1 MEFNLDLPPPEEGEI
16 VKERE
21 AISDLLR
28 KVHNRDMIVTSVL
41 ILVTSLVVA
50 LAVFWFT
57 GSIKYAAISSAIYPV
72 LSVVLH
78 WVGVTGSTG
87 FRSAAL
93 KMIELNNSLISLKP
107 IPVDNADIPDLSSKY
122 GKIHDYAA
130 KVNELGREFVN
141 AELAMFWEW
150 DTSTQAKTAK
160 ARDYVHKARETYA
173 SDGTVKVKEAKAE
186 TKAEVESE
194 SEAIE
199 GFVLDDEAGK
209 TE

>member
-1 MEFNLDLPPPEEGEI
+1 MEFNLDLPPPEESEI
-16 VKERE
+16 IKERE
-21 AISDLLR
+21 AVTETLR
-28 KVHNRDMIVTSVL
+28 RVHNRDMIVSSIL
-41 ILVTSLVVA
+41 ILITSLMVA
-50 LAVFWFT
+50 LAVFWFS

-78 WVGVTGSTG
+78 WAGVTGSTG

-93 KMIELNNSLISLKP
+93 KMIELKNSLIALKT
-107 IPVDNADIPDLSSKY
+107 IAADNADIQDLSSKY
-122 GKIHDYAA
+122 AKIHDYAG
-130 KVNELGREFVN
+130 KVNALGREFVN

-160 ARDYVHKARETYA
+160 ARDYVHKARETYE
-173 SDGTVKVKEAKAE
+173 SDGTVKE
-186 TKAEVESE
+186 TKVEAESE

-199 GFVLDDEAGK
+199 GFVLDDETGK

>member
-1 MEFNLDLPPPEEGEI
+1 MEFNLDQPPPEESEI
-16 VKERE
+16 IKERE
-21 AISDLLR
+21 ALTDTLR
-28 KVHNRDMIVTSVL
+28 KVHNRDLIVTSIL
-41 ILVTSLVVA
+41 IIVTSAIVA

-57 GSIKYAAISSAIYPV
+57 GSIKYAAISSAIYPI

-78 WVGVTGSTG
+78 WVGITGSTG

-93 KMIELNNSLISLKP
+93 KMIELNNSLIALKP
-107 IPVDNADIPDLSSKY
+107 IPADNADIQELSSKY
-122 GKIHDYAA
+122 NKIHEYAG
-130 KVNELGREFVN
+130 KVNALGRQFVN

-160 ARDYVHKARETYA
+160 ARDYVHKARETFT
-173 SDGTVKVKEAKAE
+173 SDGRVKEIEAE
-186 TKAEVESE
+186 AE

-209 TE
+209 AE

>member
-1 MEFNLDLPPPEEGEI
+1 MEFNLDLPPPEESEI
-16 VKERE
+16 IKERE
-21 AISDLLR
+21 AISGKHR
-28 KVHNRDMIVTSVL
+28 KVHNRDLIVTSIL
-41 ILVTSLVVA
+41 ILFTSAIVA

-57 GSIKYAAISSAIYPV
+57 GSMKYAAISSAVYPV

-78 WVGVTGSTG
+78 WVGITGSTG

-93 KMIELNNSLISLKP
+93 KMVELNNSLIGLKP
-107 IPVDNADIPDLSSKY
+107 IPADNTDIQELSSKY

-130 KVNELGREFVN
+130 KVNALGREFVN

-160 ARDYVHKARETYA
+160 ARDYVHKARETFT
-173 SDGTVKVKEAKAE
+173 SDGEVKETE
-186 TKAEVESE
+186 DE

-199 GFVLDDEAGK
+199 GFVLDDEPGK
-209 TE
+209 TK